1 MTAPDERRHGVLRY
15 RVPHVSLPLRDM
27 GIFAA
32 ELFLSFSVRSLEFES
47 QNMTAR
53 KPELAT
59 SN

>member
-15 RVPHVSLPLRDM
+15 M

-32 ELFLSFSVRSLEFES
+32 ELFVSLSVRSLEVES
-47 QNMTAR
+47 QNMKAR
-53 KPELAT
+53 KSELAT

>member
-1 MTAPDERRHGVLRY
+1 MTAADERRHGVLRY
-15 RVPHVSLPLRDM
+15 M
-27 GIFAA
+27 GIFTA

>member
-1 MTAPDERRHGVLRY
+1 
-15 RVPHVSLPLRDM
+15 M
-27 GIFAA
+27 GIFTA